1 MKRFRHLFFTALV
14 VSMLIISAALSA
26 SAASD
31 IVLKSASEASS
42 VKIEGTAIAGQWV
55 SIKVTKNDTELAYFN
70 GQVAGT
76 DGKYSFEAD
85 LSDFSSK
92 LPLDLTVSY
101 GSRTETAQ
109 IKLESNPSGGG
120 GGGAGGGGAV
130 AETQKPDI
138 SVSGNGGK
146 TSLSSDG
153 TKLTITPDNGYEV
166 NDVTVNGISKGSI
179 TEISGLKT
187 GDKVVVSFKV
197 KQAQPGN
204 DGKKFSDVASGSW
217 YEKAVYD
224 VVDKGLFTGVSDT
237 KFAPNSPMNRAMFV
251 TVLGRLNGGTLSGSH
266 AFTDVKSGSWYDA
279 SVGWASSN
287 NIVKG
292 FSATVFGPERTI
304 TREQMAVIM
313 YNYASFKGMDVK
325 TGVSQSSF
333 TDASKVSS
341 WAKEAV
347 DWASSAGLIQGD
359 SNKAFNPQQTAT
371 RAQVAVILQRF
382 AEKVK

>member
-14 VSMLIISAALSA
+14 ASMLIISAALSA

-42 VKIEGTAIAGQWV
+42 VKIEGTAIPNQWV
-55 SIKVTKNDTELAYFN
+55 SVKVTYNNTEVAYFN

-109 IKLESNPSGGG
+109 IKLESNTGGGGAGGGG
-120 GGGAGGGGAV
+120 GGGAGGGGGSTV
-130 AETQKPDI
+130 TEPTQP
-138 SVSGNGGK
+138 
-146 TSLSSDG
+146 TQP
-153 TKLTITPDNGYEV
+153 TQPE
-166 NDVTVNGISKGSI
+166 
-179 TEISGLKT
+179 
-187 GDKVVVSFKV
+187 
-197 KQAQPGN
+197 QPGN
-204 DGKKFSDVASGSW
+204 NSNDKKFSDVASGSW
-217 YEKAVYD
+217 YEDAVYD
-224 VVDKGLFTGVSDT
+224 VVGKGLFNGVSDT
-237 KFAPNSPMNRAMFV
+237 SFAPNSPMNRAMFV

-266 AFTDVKSGSWYDA
+266 AFTDVKSGSWYDE

-325 TGVSQSSF
+325 TGVSQSAF
-333 TDASKVSS
+333 TDAAKVSS

-359 SNKAFNPQQTAT
+359 SSKAFNPQQTAT
-371 RAQVAVILQRF
+371 RAQVSVILQRF